1 MSNETNSRSGGV
13 KKQGLRIPG
22 SRHDYPAITAAIL
35 HRYTLDPNGIHGVE
49 HWARVLLNAL
59 TLAES
64 TGADPEVVALFA
76 LFHDSCRINDNRD
89 YHHGRRGA
97 ELALSLRGTL
107 VHLDDA
113 RFSLLW
119 DACCYHT
126 DGLTDGETAVQV
138 CWDAD
143 RLDLGRVGITP
154 QPDRL
159 CTEVARLLLP
169 QAHTRSTGNCIPGEI
184 FGFLWL

>member
-1 MSNETNSRSGGV
+1 MKNITNTLSR
-13 KKQGLRIPG
+13 

-35 HRYTLDPNGIHGVE
+35 NCYVLDPDEIHGVG

-64 TGADPEVVALFA
+64 TGVDPDVVALFA
-76 LFHDSCRINDNRD
+76 LFHDSCRVNDNIDSR
-89 YHHGRRGA
+89 HGRRGA
-97 ELALSLRGTL
+97 ELALSLRGTF
-107 VHLDDA
+107 VHLDNA
-113 RFSLLW
+113 RFGLLW

-126 DGLTDGETAVQV
+126 DGLTDGDTTVQV

-159 CTEVARLLLP
+159 CTEAARLLIP
-169 QAHTRSTGNCIPGEI
+169 QAHTRSTGDCIPSEI
-184 FGFLWL
+184 FGLLGL